1 MHAVF
6 SSSTFLSI
14 LAIVVFCDIRLTRR
28 SFLPPPQIAHP
39 GCRDHVTRTP
49 HRETRRTWQR
59 RERAQSNLSYLA
71 RILTFWSSLRCPICK
86 PTSADARH
94 AAWPLTESLAGAR
107 RRHVHA
113 ATRQNPTI
121 VLLTCHAHASMPRL
135 AAADATVGS
144 VSSPRRRRRVPA
156 HAYHVAYHH
165 RISPCTGDEAPQW
178 LPVLLASGC
187 TPHFVMGDVSLFD
200 ATASMV
206 PATASLNGD
215 QIGPPVDGPCD
226 EVASLTVCASL

>member
-1 MHAVF
+1 MQNVHAVF

-107 RRHVHA
+107 RRHA
-113 ATRQNPTI
+113 QRNPTI
-121 VLLTCHAHASMPRL
+121 ELLTCHAHVSIPRL
-135 AAADATVGS
+135 AAAETPPAQS
-144 VSSPRRRRRVPA
+144 PA
-156 HAYHVAYHH
+156 HAAAAAC
-165 RISPCTGDEAPQW
+165 PCAW
-178 LPVLLASGC
+178 LPCSLSPPDLTLYRRRSTRRPPARPSSSPLPSAPPSSRTPPSPARRAS
-187 TPHFVMGDVSLFD
+187 
-200 ATASMV
+200 
-206 PATASLNGD
+206 
-215 QIGPPVDGPCD
+215 
-226 EVASLTVCASL
+226 